1 MSITIAP
8 PDHNVRERLKEC
20 LIFRVSQ
27 YDGHR
32 ELADDC
38 GLKGEAVR
46 YADLV
51 ADAEQDYAGVH
62 YEVRELFTGAL
73 LHSTEDMDDSSEDDS
88 DDSSDKE
95 TEAKTCT
102 PAHQI
107 PAATP

>member
-1 MSITIAP
+1 MSTMIAP
-8 PDHNVRERLKEC
+8 PDHNVRDRLKEF

-27 YDGHR
+27 SDGHR

-38 GLKGEAVR
+38 GLQGEAVR
-46 YADLV
+46 YANSV
-51 ADAEQDYAGVH
+51 AEAESAEGLH

-73 LHSTEDMDDSSEDDS
+73 LHSTEDKDDSSEDES
-88 DDSSDKE
+88 DEE
-95 TEAKTCT
+95 TEETTCT